1 MAKRIVILIDGDF
14 LRAKATKAGKK
25 YDPTFIEAFAL
36 GCKTGDEEILRVL
49 YYDCAPYS
57 GTVRLPVSGDPFVF
71 NGSDKWLEELACK
84 DLFAVRLGVLK
95 FRGYKP
101 KRTPVDPS
109 AKFTDT
115 DFDLDFE
122 QKGVDLKIG
131 LDIASYCEN
140 RHADRIVL
148 VSNDT
153 DCVPAVKYGRKSGMQ
168 IVVAELPNCEIA
180 RELLIHSDF
189 KRSVPWPSHLSWS

>member
-1 MAKRIVILIDGDF
+1 MAKRIVVLIDGAF
-14 LRAKATKAGKK
+14 LRLKAVKAGKQ

-36 GCKTGDEEILRVL
+36 GCKGSDEEILRVL

-57 GTVRLPVSGDPFVF
+57 GTVRLPVSGEPFTF
-71 NGSDKWLEELACK
+71 TGSDKWLEELACK

-101 KRTPVDPS
+101 KRTPVDQS
-109 AKFTDT
+109 APLTDN

-131 LDIASYCEN
+131 LDIASYCEH

-153 DCVPAVKYGRKSGMQ
+153 DCVPAIKYGRKSGMQ
-168 IVVAELPNCEIA
+168 VVLAELPNCEA
-180 RELLIHSDF
+180 AHELLMHSDF
-189 KRSVPWPSHLSWS
+189 KRSVSWPSHLT

>member
-1 MAKRIVILIDGDF
+1 MAKKIVILIDGAF
-14 LRAKATKAGKK
+14 LRAKAIKAGKTF
-25 YDPTFIEAFAL
+25 DPAFIEGFAL
-36 GCKTGDEEILRVL
+36 GCKAGDEEILRVL

-101 KRTPVDPS
+101 KRTPIEQTVPL
-109 AKFTDT
+109 TDN

-140 RHADRIVL
+140 RVADRIVL
-148 VSNDT
+148 VCNDT
-153 DCVPAVKYGRKSGMQ
+153 DCIPAIKYGRKSGLQ
-168 IVVAELPNCEIA
+168 VVVAGLPGSEIA

-189 KRSVPWPSHLSWS
+189 KRSVPWPSHLI

>member
-1 MAKRIVILIDGDF
+1 MKGPRNSEGFCLWPRELSILIDGDF
-14 LRAKATKAGKK
+14 LRAKATKAGKS

-101 KRTPVDPS
+101 KRTPSRP
-109 AKFTDT
+109 
-115 DFDLDFE
+115 
-122 QKGVDLKIG
+122 IG
-131 LDIASYCEN
+131 QAYRQRL
-140 RHADRIVL
+140 
-148 VSNDT
+148 
-153 DCVPAVKYGRKSGMQ
+153 
-168 IVVAELPNCEIA
+168 
-180 RELLIHSDF
+180 
-189 KRSVPWPSHLSWS
+189 RSRF

>member
-1 MAKRIVILIDGDF
+1 MAKRIVILIDGAF
-14 LRAKATKAGKK
+14 LRARTAKAGKK

-57 GTVRLPVSGDPFVF
+57 GTIQLPVSGEPFVCAS
-71 NGSDKWLEELACK
+71 SDKWLEELACK

-101 KRTPVDPS
+101 KRIPVTQSTPL
-109 AKFTDT
+109 TDD

-131 LDIASYCEN
+131 LDIASYCEH
-140 RHADRIVL
+140 RHADRIIL

-153 DCVPAVKYGRKSGMQ
+153 DCIPAIKYGRKSGMQ
-168 IVVAELPNCEIA
+168 VVVAELPNGEVA
-180 RELLIHSDF
+180 RELLMHSDF
-189 KRSVPWPSHLSWS
+189 KRSVPWPSHLTWS

>member
-1 MAKRIVILIDGDF
+1 MRS
-14 LRAKATKAGKK
+14 
-25 YDPTFIEAFAL
+25 
-36 GCKTGDEEILRVL
+36 
-49 YYDCAPYS
+49 YS
-57 GTVRLPVSGDPFVF
+57 GTFGCRFPASPYVF

-101 KRTPVDPS
+101 KRTPIDQSTPL
-109 AKFTDT
+109 TDN

-131 LDIASYCEN
+131 LDIASYCDD

-148 VSNDT
+148 VCNDT
-153 DCVPAVKYGRKSGMQ
+153 DCMPAIKYGRKVGLQLVM
-168 IVVAELPNCEIA
+168 AELPNGEVA
-180 RELLIHSDF
+180 RELLMHPTS
-189 KRSVPWPSHLSWS
+189 SAASLALAPHLELAAVDG

>member
-1 MAKRIVILIDGDF
+1 MAKKIVVLIDGGF
-14 LRAKATKAGKK
+14 LRAQVAKAGKK
-25 YDPTFIEAFAL
+25 FDPNFIEAFAI
-36 GCKTGDEEILRVL
+36 GCKGADEEILRVL
-49 YYDCAPYS
+49 YYDCAPYA
-57 GTVRLPVSGDPFVF
+57 GTVKLPVSGEPFACT
-71 NGSDKWLEELACK
+71 GSDKWLEELACK

-101 KRTPVDPS
+101 KHVPVDQSKPL
-109 AKFTDT
+109 TDD

-131 LDIASYCEN
+131 LDIASYCEA

-153 DCVPAVKYGRKSGMQ
+153 DCIPAIKYGRKSGLQ
-168 IVVAELPNCEIA
+168 IVVAELPNAELA
-180 RELLIHSDF
+180 RELRMHADF
-189 KRSVPWPSHLSWS
+189 KRSVPWPSHLALN